1 MSTFRQP
8 SLGLLNVCRA
18 CRTKRSIAFQRAQR
32 HHSTRT
38 GTAQNSQLSSTRL
51 LGGLVVIGAVATVS
65 ISHGFGSHELHA
77 EAAPAPEIVIEK
89 PKRRKGST
97 KEDNRDAISS
107 QHVQVK
113 ESWRNPGLYAWGSN
127 IGRVAAP
134 DSDDASIKNPRRI
147 SFFDGQL
154 LRDLKLDKTFAAAI
168 AENGDLY
175 QWGTSYSLEAR
186 EPQRTLK
193 GKNLTSV
200 TLSSDRIVALAKDG
214 TVYSLPISKEDQ
226 LSGPKP
232 AESSWIPFWPSSS
245 PVSYR
250 TIQPKLSW
258 KEKITAIAS
267 GADHALLL
275 SSTGR
280 VFSFAASTT
289 SFPTRGQLG
298 VPGLTYSSR
307 PAGSFDQPHEL
318 TTLRGF
324 TIKSI
329 AAGELHSL
337 VLDTEGR
344 VFAFGDNTV
353 GQLGQ
358 EPNQE
363 ISFVD
368 APSLL
373 PLSRLY
379 AGTAQNPSVTSIS
392 AGGLNSFFTIDA
404 VRVAQPREDPATTPQ
419 LGRISA
425 DTWACG
431 QGILGQLGTGRW
443 THVQGLPAKIKSL
456 SGLFEFDES
465 TGKVV
470 PIRLSSL
477 SVGTTHAA
485 AVMAN
490 VTHVG
495 AHAGSS
501 ENDTNWGADV
511 VWWGGNEQYQ
521 LGTGKRSNCAL
532 PVYIGPLDG
541 GGEGGKRAEHRFH
554 LTPRTTVRLGPEGG
568 GRRVSVEQR
577 VVCGGF
583 VSAVYSGT

>member
-1 MSTFRQP
+1 MSTFRYP
-8 SLGLLNVCRA
+8 SFGFLNICRT
-18 CRTKRSIAFQRAQR
+18 CRTKRATILQRAGR

-38 GTAQNSQLSSTRL
+38 SNVQRSQFNPTRL
-51 LGGLVVIGAVATVS
+51 FGGLIIVGTIATVS
-65 ISHGFGSHELHA
+65 ISRGLGSYELHA
-77 EAAPAPEIVIEK
+77 EAASSPEILVEK

-113 ESWRNPGLYAWGSN
+113 QSWENPGLYAWGSN
-127 IGRVAAP
+127 TGRVAAP

-154 LRDLKLDKTFAAAI
+154 LRDVKLGKTFAAVI
-168 AENGDLY
+168 TENGDLY
-175 QWGTSYSLEAR
+175 QWGTSYSLDAR
-186 EPQRTLK
+186 EPQRTLR

-200 TLSSDRIVALAKDG
+200 SLSNDRIVALAKDG
-214 TVYSLPISKEDQ
+214 SVYSLPVSKDDQ

-250 TIQPKLSW
+250 NIQPKLSW
-258 KEKITAIAS
+258 QEKITAIAS

-275 SSTGR
+275 TSTGR
-280 VFSFAASTT
+280 VFSFAASTS
-289 SFPTRGQLG
+289 SFPSRGQLG
-298 VPGLTYSSR
+298 IPGLTYTSR
-307 PAGSFDQPHEL
+307 PTGSFDQPHEL

-324 TIKSI
+324 TIMSV

-344 VFAFGDNTV
+344 VFTFGDNTT

-358 EPNQE
+358 EPNSE
-363 ISFVD
+363 IPFVD

-379 AGTAQNPSVTSIS
+379 SGTSQVPSITSIS

-404 VRVAQPREDPATTPQ
+404 VRVAQQGEDPASTPQ
-419 LGRISA
+419 LGRTSA

-443 THVQGLPAKIKSL
+443 THVQGLPAKIKAL
-456 SGLFEFDES
+456 SGLYEFDEP
-465 TGKVV
+465 TGKVI

-477 SVGTTHAA
+477 SVGATHAA

-511 VWWGGNEQYQ
+511 VWWGGNENYQ
-521 LGTGKRSNCAL
+521 LGTGKRNNCNL

-541 GGEGGKRAEHRFH
+541 GAEGEKRAAHRFH
-554 LTPRTTVRLGPEGG
+554 LTPRKTVRLGPEGR